1 MIWAWC
7 RVYGLGHSRY
17 SKVLHQAGFHSVTG
31 VLFPDIPLNRRR
43 LELACTPSHIL
54 QHRAARRSAARIRAW
69 FKGLE
74 CWVLVRLRG
83 VGIWVADVVQ
93 FDSCLPLNKTPGR
106 PLRGLGSRVQ
116 EFGFRVLCFGDL
128 GFQLVYLGIL

>member
-1 MIWAWC
+1 M
-7 RVYGLGHSRY
+7 V
-17 SKVLHQAGFHSVTG
+17 Q
-31 VLFPDIPLNRRR
+31 
-43 LELACTPSHIL
+43 
-54 QHRAARRSAARIRAW
+54 
-69 FKGLE
+69 GLE

-106 PLRGLGSRVQ
+106 PVQGLGSRVQ
-116 EFGFRVLCFGDL
+116 EFGFRVLVFGDL